1 MCGINGL
8 FNYSGSSLQDEPAM
22 IDKMNAS
29 IAHRGPDDRGTWNNE
44 RRSVFFGHLRL
55 SIIDLSPTGH
65 QPMKSDNGNV
75 IVFNGEIYNY
85 NEIRPLTSGHQYH
98 STSDTEVMLALYEKY
113 GEQCLQFFNGMFAFA
128 LWDAQKEELF
138 LARDRVG
145 KKPLYYT
152 NQGGVFAF
160 SSEIKSLLSLPWVKA
175 ELDDKS
181 FYHFLT
187 YNQLAPPMTM
197 FKNIFKFHP
206 GHKMVVGKSG
216 IKKYE
221 PWWEVKYSD
230 LENESFESLEEKTFE
245 ALEKSVNYRMVADVP
260 VGAFL
265 SGGVDSSAVVAMMSK
280 KSSHPIKTYSIGFE
294 NQPDYDELEFAR
306 KVSKQF
312 GTEHYEKTVS
322 AKEICDF
329 VPGIVDIFDEPLA
342 DSTSIPI
349 YFISQMAREKGTIVV
364 LTGDGSDE
372 IFAGYRS
379 YSRYLNNYPLFHTYS
394 KVPSPIKK
402 IIAAGYRYFDE
413 TSPKSEMLN
422 RAALNQEFFWGA
434 ARSFKESTK
443 RKFLSREFLKRSE
456 GWNSY
461 EVISAYRKMFDAI
474 PDHRKDDID
483 WMCYLGFKMNDTN
496 RYLYRSDKLGMAH
509 SIETRAPFLDFELVN
524 LALSIPGKYKMQN
537 GEPKYILKKSLER
550 ILSPEILYRKKM
562 GFSVPL
568 KEWAGGM
575 MTDYVETNLH
585 EFSMNTGLFDHEG
598 LKSLVKQIR
607 SGNKDSTND
616 LWTIYFLMAWFKKW
630 MNA

>member
-1 MCGINGL
+1 MCGINGI
-8 FNYSGSSLQDEPAM
+8 FNYSGSSIRDEQLL
-22 IDKMNAS
+22 IHKMNQC
-29 IAHRGPDDRGTWNNE
+29 IAHRGPDDAGTWNDKDNKI
-44 RRSVFFGHLRL
+44 FLGHLRL
-55 SIIDLSPTGH
+55 SIIDLSPQGH
-65 QPMKSDNGNV
+65 QPMESGTGNT
-75 IVFNGEIYNY
+75 IVFNGEVYNY
-85 NEIRPLTSGHQYH
+85 NEIRPLAGDRKYQ
-98 STSDTEVMLALYEKY
+98 STSDTEVMLFLYEKY

-128 LWDAQKEELF
+128 LWDEKKEELF
-138 LARDRVG
+138 LARDRAG

-152 NQGGVFAF
+152 TQGGVFAF
-160 SSEIKSLLSLPWVKA
+160 SSEIKSLLSLPWIKT
-175 ELDDKS
+175 ELDEKA

-187 YNQLAPPMTM
+187 FNQLAPPLTM

-221 PWWEVKYSD
+221 RYWEVEYADFS
-230 LENESFESLEEKTFE
+230 NESYESLEQKTFE
-245 ALEKSVNYRMVADVP
+245 ALEKSVKYRMVADVP

-265 SGGVDSSAVVAMMSK
+265 SGGVDSSAVVAMMSQQ
-280 KSSHPIKTYSIGFE
+280 SSYPIKTYSIGFE

-312 GTEHYEKTVS
+312 GTDHYEKIVS
-322 AKEICDF
+322 AIEICDF
-329 VPGIVDIFDEPLA
+329 VPKIVDIFDEPLA

-349 YFISQMAREKGTIVV
+349 YFLSQKAKEMGTKVV

-379 YSRYLNNYPLFHTYS
+379 YSRYLKNYPLFHAYS
-394 KVPSPIKK
+394 KFPAVLKK
-402 IIAAGYRYFDE
+402 IIASSYQLIDD

-422 RAALNQEFFWGA
+422 RAAMNQEFFWGA
-434 ARSFKESTK
+434 ARSFKENVK
-443 RKFLSREFLKRSE
+443 RNFLSKDFLNRSH

-461 EVISAYRKMFDAI
+461 EVIADYKILYDAL
-474 PDHRKDDID
+474 HKDNMQDID

-509 SIETRAPFLDFELVN
+509 SIETRAPFMDFELVN
-524 LALSIPGKYKMQN
+524 LALSIPGKFKMMG

-550 ILSPEILYRKKM
+550 ILPQDILYRKKM

-575 MTDYVETNLH
+575 MTDYVETHLR
-585 EFSMNTGLFDHEG
+585 EFCSNTGLFNENG
-598 LKSLVKQIR
+598 LKKLVRHIR
-607 SGNKDSTND
+607 KGNQDSTND
-616 LWTIYFLMAWFKKW
+616 LWTVYFLMAWFKKW
-630 MNA
+630 MHV